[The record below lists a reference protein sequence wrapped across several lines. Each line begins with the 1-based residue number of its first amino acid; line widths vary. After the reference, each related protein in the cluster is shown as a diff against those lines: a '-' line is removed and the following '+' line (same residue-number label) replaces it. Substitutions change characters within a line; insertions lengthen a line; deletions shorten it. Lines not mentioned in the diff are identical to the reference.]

1 MILKDALRMAL
12 FVGGLALMGCASKG
26 QVASS
31 PKFQRPALTEEEALR
46 LKYFYYE
53 AINQQSLGHYD
64 AAFDLLTH
72 CLTIDPY
79 ASEVYFSLSAYY
91 LEMGQDSMA
100 LAGMKKAVEL
110 NPENDTYRER
120 LAITYIN
127 NQQYQEAIEAYEQ
140 LYANNKERSDVL
152 QVLGGLYEQEKD
164 YDNLLLTLERVEEAE
179 GGSEQISLSKMRI
192 YALKGDKD
200 KEYET
205 LTALAESHPND
216 LNYRVMMGNWLLQNN
231 RQDEALAAYQ
241 QVMAQEPNN
250 QAVRMSMLDYYRS
263 TGADSMAN
271 AVQEELLIDA
281 ATEASTKYTLMRKVV
296 ADNEQNGGDSTEVL
310 NLFKRILAEPQS
322 NTRMIELYAAYM
334 RLKKMP
340 QDSINNAYRK
350 VLQMAPDNVGIRVE
364 LIQAY
369 WAANNYNGVIEE
381 SELAVEYNPDLVV
394 FYYFL
399 GAAHLQNDDN
409 DKALEALQRGVAQ
422 INDDT
427 DKDLVSDLYA
437 IMGDILHEKGQAEE
451 AYEAYENSLKWK
463 DDNMGTLN
471 NYAYYLSEE
480 GRDLSKAEKMSL
492 KTVKAEP
499 TNATYL
505 DTYAWILF
513 QQKRYAEAKIYID
526 ETLQNDSVPSGV
538 LLEHAGDIYAMN
550 QLTDEAMEFWQRA
563 LDAGCDSKALPR
575 KLKLRKYIKK

>member
-12 FVGGLALMGCASKG
+12 FVGVLALMGCASKG

-463 DDNMGTLN
+463 NDNMGTLN

-550 QLTDEAMEFWQRA
+550 QLTDEAMEFWQKA